1 MLMKT
6 LISLTILVMSVIS
19 CYSQITIN
27 NVVLPAEITYDG
39 NSMVLNGGGIRTKL
53 IFKLYTGGLYLA
65 EKNDN
70 AEVIIKADE
79 PMTVRLAIT
88 SNKINSNNFSEAIR
102 EGFEKSTGNNTAPI
116 QGKIDKLIETFSKEP
131 IIPGDVFDVV
141 WVPEEGVKTYKRGV
155 LKSTIPGL
163 EFKHSLFGIWLS
175 DDPVST
181 GLKNGMLGK

>member
-70 AEVIIKADE
+70 AEAIIKADE

-88 SNKINSNNFSEAIR
+88 SNKINSNNYGRVKLIINAFIFHLPLIGRIEIWSEDRVYTQLFFRPGSSEIITASKFSITSPC
-102 EGFEKSTGNNTAPI
+102 FDFITAP
-116 QGKIDKLIETFSKEP
+116 KC
-131 IIPGDVFDVV
+131 
-141 WVPEEGVKTYKRGV
+141 
-155 LKSTIPGL
+155 KSRI
-163 EFKHSLFGIWLS
+163 
-175 DDPVST
+175 
-181 GLKNGMLGK
+181 